1 MEVTDD
7 ATPEERVVSIAAEEV
22 NSILPTSIAPMDSNA
37 MAGGDDIESLFA
49 ASPIPSSV
57 PPSTVAESTS
67 ASAEQLATDPSSLE
81 SSLNDT
87 FDTASSL
94 LADATS
100 QSSDASTQ
108 DGLDNGE
115 KHEIAFVNSNIEDI
129 DALLA
134 SIDSDVEVVLLDDSR
149 DGLEQI
155 TETLAG
161 RSQLQSVHIFGH
173 GVDGAFQ
180 VGGTWIDDLTLAWQS
195 DLIASWQ
202 DSFAEDADLL
212 LYGCNVA
219 STADGQAFVEALA
232 DLTGAD
238 VAASIDA
245 TGHASLG
252 GNWALEYRTGSIET
266 EFPMDYDA
274 MSDWIDLL
282 AITTN
287 GSASSAQNT
296 GVTSLSWSHTVAS
309 GSDRVMYVTLAIDG
323 LGASVSSVTYGG
335 VALTQVGRTTGNHA
349 VEIWRL
355 VSPTV
360 GTGTIAVSLGAT
372 TDIKGGAVVYNG
384 VDTSDPNGSYFSA
397 TGTSTTASV
406 TVTSQTNDVVL
417 DITNWDNNPSG
428 YTIGAGQSS
437 VWSLTNTAHRGI
449 ATTEA
454 GAASVTMSSTV
465 SASNQWEMGAISI
478 RALPNV
484 IVTASNDS
492 FSISED
498 TATSID
504 PRTNDTDG
512 DGNSKTIID
521 YTTPSSGS
529 LSYTGD
535 GTLTYTPTSNYNGT
549 TSFQYLT
556 IDSGV
561 NATHFWGL
569 NGNGTD
575 TIGGNTA
582 TATNGPTTVAG
593 HFGNAYAF
601 DETDDYLVANDITY
615 NNSFTISFN
624 FKIDDNTG
632 TLFQYLYSHGTVSTA
647 NSVNIYLAESGHSSY
662 ANQLFTNIQDSND
675 AAYAQELNFDASAI
689 VNDGQWHTYTL
700 TVQSGVGSKV
710 YLDGVL
716 KTSNARGGDSIDP
729 TTNLYFGARSDLDA
743 SRFLGGSMDSVLV
756 ANRGLT
762 SSEVTS
768 LYSQVNRA
776 TASVTVT
783 AVNDAP
789 TMTTGYSYSLS
800 STTED
805 SNSTG
810 TLASAILSSSSW
822 ADVDSSPSSGL
833 AITGTTGNGTWQ
845 YSTDG
850 TTWKNFGSVS
860 STNALLITST
870 TQVRY
875 APDAANA
882 ETATFSYRA
891 WDQTS
896 GTASTNS
903 TANYASTSS
912 NGGTTAF
919 STSLG
924 TASIS
929 VSAVNDAPTNTL
941 PDPAGPFRKITHSHC
956 RGYRSQTS
964 TQPRPPCR

>member
-1 MEVTDD
+1 M
-7 ATPEERVVSIAAEEV
+7 
-22 NSILPTSIAPMDSNA
+22 
-37 MAGGDDIESLFA
+37 
-49 ASPIPSSV
+49 
-57 PPSTVAESTS
+57 
-67 ASAEQLATDPSSLE
+67 
-81 SSLNDT
+81 
-87 FDTASSL
+87 
-94 LADATS
+94 
-100 QSSDASTQ
+100 
-108 DGLDNGE
+108 
-115 KHEIAFVNSNIEDI
+115 
-129 DALLA
+129 
-134 SIDSDVEVVLLDDSR
+134 
-149 DGLEQI
+149 
-155 TETLAG
+155 
-161 RSQLQSVHIFGH
+161 
-173 GVDGAFQ
+173 
-180 VGGTWIDDLTLAWQS
+180 
-195 DLIASWQ
+195 
-202 DSFAEDADLL
+202 
-212 LYGCNVA
+212 
-219 STADGQAFVEALA
+219 
-232 DLTGAD
+232 
-238 VAASIDA
+238 
-245 TGHASLG
+245 
-252 GNWALEYRTGSIET
+252 
-266 EFPMDYDA
+266 
-274 MSDWIDLL
+274 
-282 AITTN
+282 
-287 GSASSAQNT
+287 
-296 GVTSLSWSHTVAS
+296 
-309 GSDRVMYVTLAIDG
+309 
-323 LGASVSSVTYGG
+323 
-335 VALTQVGRTTGNHA
+335 
-349 VEIWRL
+349 
-355 VSPTV
+355 
-360 GTGTIAVSLGAT
+360 
-372 TDIKGGAVVYNG
+372 
-384 VDTSDPNGSYFSA
+384 
-397 TGTSTTASV
+397 
-406 TVTSQTNDVVL
+406 
-417 DITNWDNNPSG
+417 
-428 YTIGAGQSS
+428 
-437 VWSLTNTAHRGI
+437 
-449 ATTEA
+449 
-454 GAASVTMSSTV
+454 
-465 SASNQWEMGAISI
+465 
-478 RALPNV
+478 PNV

-512 DGNSKTIID
+512 DGNTKTIID

-575 TIGGNTA
+575 TIGGTTA
-582 TATNGPTTVAG
+582 TATNGPTTVTG
-593 HFGNAYAF
+593 HFGNAYSF
-601 DETDDYLVANDITY
+601 DEVDDYLVASDFSY

-624 FKIDDNTG
+624 FKIDDNSG
-632 TLFQYLYSHGTVSTA
+632 SLFQYIYSHGTVSTA
-647 NSVNIYLAESGHSSY
+647 NSINIYLAEASHGSY

-675 AAYAQELNFDASAI
+675 AAYAQELNFDASSI
-689 VNDGQWHTYTL
+689 INDGQWHTYTL
-700 TVQSGVGSKV
+700 SVQSGVGSKV

-729 TTNLYFGARSDLDA
+729 TTSLYLGSRNDLNA
-743 SRFLGGSMDSVLV
+743 SRFYGGALDSVLV

-789 TMTTGYSYSLS
+789 TMTSGYSYSLS

-810 TLASAILSSSSW
+810 TLASTILSSSSW
-822 ADVDSSPSSGL
+822 ADIDSSPSSGL

-941 PDPAGPFRKITHSHC
+941 PGSGWTLSEDNSLALTGLSIADVDAASSSMSVTLSVSAGTMTATTGGGVTIS
-956 RGYRSQTS
+956 GSGTS
-964 TQPRPPCR
+964 TLGLTGTVANINAYLAGASKPVFVSAADYNGPVLFTMTTSDNGNTGTGGTLTDTDTATITINAVTDATNDSSTTNEDNAVTISVLGNDTFANSGKTITAINGTSITAGGAGVSVTGGTVTLNGSGQLIFTPTSNYNGVPTFTYTVSTFGAGALNYNFHDGTPTGNSVANIPTTGGTTGVVNDFNVTTLSNTLTCSTDTFGVRYSGIINISTAGSYTFWTGSDDGSGLWIDGVQLVSNDGLHSFVENSAATTLTAGQQYRLKFDF

>member
-1 MEVTDD
+1 MPLPSAASRWNPIQVRLGTYGMLQHLPLKKYLQSLSQQWSHWWNGSSSPDDAQQLDAIVLEDRILYSATPLMIAGDVGAEAFDQIDTIDDALAMALDESLATESFATTDASTSATITNSDDGTVSESLLVMEVTDD
-7 ATPEERVVSIAAEEV
+7 ATLEEPVVSIAAEEV
-22 NSILPTSIAPMDSNA
+22 SPIEPTSMAPMDSNA
-37 MAGGDDIESLFA
+37 VADGDDVESLFA
-49 ASPIPSSV
+49 ASPVPSSV

-67 ASAEQLATDPSSLE
+67 ASAEQLATDSSSLE

-87 FDTASSL
+87 LDTASSL

-100 QSSDASTQ
+100 PSSDASTQ
-108 DGLDNGE
+108 NGLDNGE
-115 KHEIAFVNSNIEDI
+115 KHEIAFVNSNIEDL

-155 TETLAG
+155 TETLTG

-202 DSFAEDADLL
+202 DSFADDADLL

-478 RALPNV
+478 R
-484 IVTASNDS
+484 
-492 FSISED
+492 
-498 TATSID
+498 
-504 PRTNDTDG
+504 
-512 DGNSKTIID
+512 
-521 YTTPSSGS
+521 
-529 LSYTGD
+529 
-535 GTLTYTPTSNYNGT
+535 
-549 TSFQYLT
+549 
-556 IDSGV
+556 
-561 NATHFWGL
+561 H
-569 NGNGTD
+569 
-575 TIGGNTA
+575 
-582 TATNGPTTVAG
+582 
-593 HFGNAYAF
+593 
-601 DETDDYLVANDITY
+601 
-615 NNSFTISFN
+615 
-624 FKIDDNTG
+624 
-632 TLFQYLYSHGTVSTA
+632 
-647 NSVNIYLAESGHSSY
+647 AERHRDR
-662 ANQLFTNIQDSND
+662 IQ
-675 AAYAQELNFDASAI
+675 
-689 VNDGQWHTYTL
+689 
-700 TVQSGVGSKV
+700 
-710 YLDGVL
+710 
-716 KTSNARGGDSIDP
+716 
-729 TTNLYFGARSDLDA
+729 
-743 SRFLGGSMDSVLV
+743 
-756 ANRGLT
+756 
-762 SSEVTS
+762 
-768 LYSQVNRA
+768 
-776 TASVTVT
+776 
-783 AVNDAP
+783 
-789 TMTTGYSYSLS
+789 
-800 STTED
+800 
-805 SNSTG
+805 
-810 TLASAILSSSSW
+810 
-822 ADVDSSPSSGL
+822 
-833 AITGTTGNGTWQ
+833 
-845 YSTDG
+845 
-850 TTWKNFGSVS
+850 
-860 STNALLITST
+860 
-870 TQVRY
+870 
-875 APDAANA
+875 
-882 ETATFSYRA
+882 
-891 WDQTS
+891 
-896 GTASTNS
+896 
-903 TANYASTSS
+903 
-912 NGGTTAF
+912 
-919 STSLG
+919 
-924 TASIS
+924 
-929 VSAVNDAPTNTL
+929 
-941 PDPAGPFRKITHSHC
+941 
-956 RGYRSQTS
+956 
-964 TQPRPPCR
+964 